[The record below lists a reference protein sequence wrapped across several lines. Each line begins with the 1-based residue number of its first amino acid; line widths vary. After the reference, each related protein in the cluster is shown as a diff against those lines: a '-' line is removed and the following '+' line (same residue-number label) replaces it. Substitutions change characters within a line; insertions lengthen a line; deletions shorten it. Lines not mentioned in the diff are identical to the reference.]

1 MTMTDIHTG
10 LTQLDELCIQTI
22 RFLAM
27 DAVEKAKSGHPGM
40 PMGMAPAAYILW
52 TKYLK
57 FNPANPK
64 WHARDRFVL
73 SAGHGSMLLY
83 SLLYLT
89 GFKDMT
95 LDEIKNFRQFGS
107 RTPGHPEYGHTEG
120 VEVTTGPL
128 GQGISNS
135 VGMAIAQ
142 KYLAA
147 YFNREGL
154 PVMDYK
160 IYTIASDGDLEEGVS
175 SEACS
180 LAGHLK
186 LNNLI
191 VIYDDNH
198 ISIDGDTALAFT
210 EDRAKRYQAY
220 GWHVQ
225 VIGGDGNDMA
235 AFEKALK
242 RAQKVKDKPCFIQLR
257 THIGYGSPHKQ
268 DTGEAHGSP
277 LGEDEVRLIKTNY
290 GWDPDQHFVVPQQVL
305 DHMRQALDKGAKAE
319 KKWQKMF
326 AKYAQTYPELAKE
339 FQDAAEGKLPVNI
352 DELLPTFDP
361 AKPLATR
368 KASGKTLDAVMP
380 RMPLV
385 LGGSA
390 DLTPSNDTK
399 FEQAVNFAPGAYNGR
414 YIHYGVREHGMGA
427 ILNGINVSGL
437 LRAYS
442 GTFFVFSD
450 YMRPSIRLAAL
461 SKYPT
466 IFVFTHDSIGLGED
480 GPTHQPIEHLAS
492 LRAMPGLTLIRPADA
507 NETAQAWKY
516 ILTHK
521 QGPAALVL
529 TRQNLPVLDQSK
541 YGPAKNLE
549 KGAYV
554 LIAAENPAVLLLSS
568 GSEVQLAV
576 KAQAKL
582 AQQQINAQVVS
593 MPSFDLFRRQDKAY
607 RDSVLPPAVRARV
620 AVEAGVRQGW
630 EEWLGEKGEFVGMHS
645 FGASAPYAVCFEKF
659 GITADAVVEAA
670 KKALN
675 HANRA

>member
-1 MTMTDIHTG
+1 MVMTDIHTG
-10 LTQLDELCIQTI
+10 LTELDELCIQTI

-40 PMGMAPAAYILW
+40 PMGMAPAAYVLW

-64 WHARDRFVL
+64 WHNRDRFVL

-107 RTPGHPEYGHTEG
+107 KTPGHPEYGHTEG

-147 YFNREGL
+147 YFNREGF
-154 PVMDYK
+154 PIVDYK
-160 IYTIASDGDLEEGVS
+160 IYVIASDGDLEEGVS
-175 SEACS
+175 SEASS

-235 AFEKALK
+235 TFEKALK
-242 RAQKVKDKPCFIQLR
+242 RAQRVKDRPCFIQLR

-277 LGEDEVRLIKTNY
+277 LGEDEIKLIKKDY
-290 GWDPDQHFVVPQQVL
+290 GWDPEQHFVVPQQVL
-305 DHMRQALDKGAKAE
+305 DHMRQAIDKGAKAE
-319 KKWQKMF
+319 KKWEKLF
-326 AKYAQTYPELAKE
+326 AKYTEAFPELAKE
-339 FQDAAEGKLPVNI
+339 FTDAAEGKLPVNL
-352 DELLPTFDP
+352 DELLPKFDL

-368 KASGKTLDAVMP
+368 QASGAVLDAVMP
-380 RMPLV
+380 KLPLI
-385 LGGSA
+385 LGGSG
-390 DLTPSNDTK
+390 DLTPSNNTRYK
-399 FEQAVNFAPGAYNGR
+399 GAVDFQPNAYNGR
-414 YIHYGVREHGMGA
+414 YIRFGVREHAMGA
-427 ILNGINVSGL
+427 ILNGVNVSGL
-437 LRAYS
+437 LRAYG

-466 IFVFTHDSIGLGED
+466 IFLFTHDSIGLGED
-480 GPTHQPIEHLAS
+480 GPTHQPIEHFAA
-492 LRAMPGLTLIRPADA
+492 LRAIPNLTLIRPADA
-507 NETAQAWKY
+507 SETAQAWKY

-521 QGPAALVL
+521 DGPIALCL
-529 TRQNLPVLDQSK
+529 TRQSLPVLDQSK
-541 YGPAKNLE
+541 YGSAANLV

-554 LIAAENPAVLLLSS
+554 LIADDNPNVLLLAT

-576 KAQAKL
+576 KAHAKL
-582 AQQQINAQVVS
+582 AEQGIRAQIVS
-593 MPSFDLFRRQDKAY
+593 MPSWELFRKQDKAY
-607 RDSVLPPAVRARV
+607 RDSVIPPAVRARV
-620 AVEAGVRQGW
+620 GVEAGVKQGW
-630 EEWLGEKGEFVGMHS
+630 QEWLGEKGEFVGMHS

-659 GITADAVVEAA
+659 GITADAVVAAA
-670 KKALN
+670 KKVIG
-675 HANRA
+675 